1 MSLNLQGKKVVL
13 GVSGGI
19 ASYKSVSLA
28 RLLIKAGVSVTTVM
42 TTAATKFVQPLTFQT
57 ITGRPVFYDMF
68 NDDFQENIGHIKV
81 PEQADCF
88 IIAPATANIIAKI
101 ACGLADDFLSTSVL
115 ANNSP
120 LYLAPAMNTNMWNKA
135 IVQENIEKLKA
146 RGISIIPPTS
156 GLLACQTVGLGKM
169 AEPESIVKFL
179 VKNPEFQ
186 SNSNNGLLNG
196 IKVLVTAGPTREKI
210 DAVRYISNYSSGK
223 MGFAIAEYCL
233 SQGAKVTLVS
243 GPVALMPPEG
253 INFISVQ
260 SADEMFEAVMAN
272 APQNSLI
279 IKSAAVSDYKIEKP
293 DPGKNKKRV
302 NLKLNLIQNRDIL
315 KTLGKQKSKNQYL
328 VGFAAES
335 ENLEAYAR
343 KKLLDKQ
350 LDLIVANN
358 ILEPGAGFDGDTNI
372 VSLINATDVLQLP
385 QQSKFMVAEKII
397 QKIVSDPKWAQ
408 IKNYNP

>member
-1 MSLNLQGKKVVL
+1 LNLQGKKIVL

-19 ASYKSVSLA
+19 ASYKSVTLA
-28 RLLIKAGVSVTTVM
+28 RLLIKAGASLTTVM
-42 TTAATKFVQPLTFQT
+42 TTAATKFVQPLTFQA
-57 ITGRPVFYDMF
+57 ITGQQVYHDMF
-68 NDDFQENIGHIKV
+68 SDDFQENIGHIKV

-101 ACGLADDFLSTSVL
+101 AYGIADDFLSTTIL
-115 ANNSP
+115 ASNAP
-120 LYLAPAMNTNMWNKA
+120 LFLAPAMNTNMWNKD
-135 IVQENIEKLKA
+135 IVQDNINKLKA
-146 RGISIIPPTS
+146 RGILIIPPIS

-169 AEPESIVKFL
+169 AEPESIFEFFT
-179 VKNPEFQ
+179 KNPNFQ
-186 SNSNNGLLNG
+186 STSSDGLLKG
-196 IKVLVTAGPTREKI
+196 IKVMVTAGPTREKI

-223 MGFAIAEYCL
+223 MGYAIAEYCQ
-233 SQGAKVTLVS
+233 SQGAKVTLIS
-243 GPVALMPPEG
+243 GPVALTPPD
-253 INFISVQ
+253 NVNLISVQ
-260 SADEMFEAVMAN
+260 SADEMFKAAMEH
-272 APQNSLI
+272 APQCSLI

-293 DPGKNKKRV
+293 DPGKNKKQI

-372 VSLINATDVLQLP
+372 VSLINTTDVLHLP
-385 QQSKFMVAEKII
+385 QQSKLMVAKKII
-397 QKIVSDPKWAQ
+397 QKIVSDPKWEE

>member
-1 MSLNLQGKKVVL
+1 MNLQGKKIVL

-19 ASYKSVSLA
+19 ASYKSVTLA
-28 RLLIKAGVSVTTVM
+28 RLLIKAGASLTTVM
-42 TTAATKFVQPLTFQT
+42 TTAATKFVQPLTFQA
-57 ITGRPVFYDMF
+57 ITGQQVYHDMF
-68 NDDFQENIGHIKV
+68 SDDFQENIGHIKV

-101 ACGLADDFLSTSVL
+101 AYGIADDFLSTTIL
-115 ANNSP
+115 ASNAP
-120 LYLAPAMNTNMWNKA
+120 LFLAPAMNTNMWNKD
-135 IVQENIEKLKA
+135 IVQDNINKLKA
-146 RGISIIPPTS
+146 RGILIIPPIS

-169 AEPESIVKFL
+169 AEPESIFEFFT
-179 VKNPEFQ
+179 KNPNFQ
-186 SNSNNGLLNG
+186 STSSDGLLKG
-196 IKVLVTAGPTREKI
+196 IKVMVTAGPTREKI

-223 MGFAIAEYCL
+223 MGYAIAEYCQ
-233 SQGAKVTLVS
+233 SQGAKVTLIS
-243 GPVALMPPEG
+243 GPVALTPPD
-253 INFISVQ
+253 NVNLISVQ
-260 SADEMFEAVMAN
+260 SADEMFKAAMEH
-272 APQNSLI
+272 APQCSLI

-293 DPGKNKKRV
+293 DPGKNKKQI

-372 VSLINATDVLQLP
+372 VSLINTTDVLHLP
-385 QQSKFMVAEKII
+385 QQSKLMVAKKII
-397 QKIVSDPKWAQ
+397 QKIVSDPKWEE